1 MDFCNA
7 ELYGADFKF
16 HHGGFS
22 VENGTFT
29 QVGQEKTGAVD
40 LQGAYVIPGLI
51 DIHNHG
57 NSGADFSDG
66 DYDGLKK
73 IASYLAA
80 NGITSFAATSMTLP
94 EDVLEKAFLTAK
106 KLRDEQPAGL
116 SVIRGINMEGPFFS
130 YEKRGAQNPAYLHE
144 PDFDFFARLN
154 EASGN
159 LVRLLDIAP
168 EQPNALPCIEK
179 AKDVCTVS
187 VAHTT
192 ANYEQAKAAFDMGA
206 THVTHLFNAMPPLH
220 HRDPGVIGAA
230 AENPNVMVEMIC
242 DGVHLHPAT
251 IRAAFS
257 MFGAARV
264 CLISDALSVCGM
276 PNGKHM
282 LGGQEIF
289 VNGRRATLED
299 GTLAGSI
306 SNVFDCLQNVIRFG
320 IPKEDAVRCATY
332 NPAKVL
338 RALDTVGTI
347 ENGKRADFVVC
358 DDAFSRKAVYLAGE
372 KLA

>member
-1 MDFCNA
+1 
-7 ELYGADFKF
+7 
-16 HHGGFS
+16 
-22 VENGTFT
+22 
-29 QVGQEKTGAVD
+29 
-40 LQGAYVIPGLI
+40 
-51 DIHNHG
+51 
-57 NSGADFSDG
+57 
-66 DYDGLKK
+66 
-73 IASYLAA
+73 
-80 NGITSFAATSMTLP
+80 
-94 EDVLEKAFLTAK
+94 
-106 KLRDEQPAGL
+106 
-116 SVIRGINMEGPFFS
+116 
-130 YEKRGAQNPAYLHE
+130 
-144 PDFDFFARLN
+144 
-154 EASGN
+154 
-159 LVRLLDIAP
+159 
-168 EQPNALPCIEK
+168 
-179 AKDVCTVS
+179 
-187 VAHTT
+187 
-192 ANYEQAKAAFDMGA
+192 
-206 THVTHLFNAMPPLH
+206 
-220 HRDPGVIGAA
+220 
-230 AENPNVMVEMIC
+230 
-242 DGVHLHPAT
+242 
-251 IRAAFS
+251 